1 MNRVDIIE
9 RVNQQHQL
17 EEYWKQIVRTHG
29 LDDSRN
35 RRNVV
40 YRHAFMVAAKEIS
53 GLTFKAIGNL
63 LHRDHASVI
72 HAQKSHEA
80 NMRFDKNYA
89 KVYQNIYMD
98 ISDILVTDIDFF
110 SREGLKDENK
120 ELRVRLMKLAR
131 MNRELIVERNETMS
145 HFEELND
152 KVETLNIE
160 LSKEVVKNSNLNKKL
175 SGIAW

>member
-1 MNRVDIIE
+1 
-9 RVNQQHQL
+9 
-17 EEYWKQIVRTHG
+17 
-29 LDDSRN
+29 
-35 RRNVV
+35 
-40 YRHAFMVAAKEIS
+40 
-53 GLTFKAIGNL
+53 
-63 LHRDHASVI
+63 
-72 HAQKSHEA
+72 
-80 NMRFDKNYA
+80 MRFDKNYA